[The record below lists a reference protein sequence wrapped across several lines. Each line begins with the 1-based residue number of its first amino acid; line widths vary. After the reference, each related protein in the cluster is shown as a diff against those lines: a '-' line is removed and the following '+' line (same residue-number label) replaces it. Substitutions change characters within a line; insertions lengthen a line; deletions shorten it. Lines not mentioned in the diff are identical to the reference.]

1 MGVGWW
7 VEEHP
12 RGSRG
17 REDGIG
23 AVWEA
28 GKLGKG
34 IIFEMYVKKI
44 SNKEKKEDKKGLF

>member
-12 RGSRG
+12 HGSRG
-17 REDGIG
+17 REAGIG
-23 AVWEA
+23 AVWES

-34 IIFEMYVKKI
+34 IIIEMYVKKI